1 MSDSD
6 PTTGAE
12 AAVVGGLVDA
22 GGPTGAGT
30 TADHT
35 DGGGRDHRTRLSL
48 LSGPVLYVGL
58 LAWMTQLTLIDSAPG
73 SFVRSQE
80 VAASLGG
87 RLLACVVLLAAVHH
101 LLDGVRRAFLGG
113 TSSRADAVDATIRF
127 LTWALVVPGWAVLL
141 RPWLEGL
148 AP

>member
-6 PTTGAE
+6 PATGAE
-12 AAVVGGLVDA
+12 AAVAGGGGLGD
-22 GGPTGAGT
+22 
-30 TADHT
+30 
-35 DGGGRDHRTRLSL
+35 RTWLSR
-48 LSGPVLYVGL
+48 LSGPILYIGL
-58 LAWMTQLTLIDSAPG
+58 LAWMTQLTLVDSAPG

-101 LLDGVRRAFLGG
+101 ILDGVRRAFLGG
-113 TSSRADAVDATIRF
+113 TFSRAGAVDSIIRF